1 MLPFLDQIHRQATL
15 TDTALISGII
25 YDDPHQRQYYNSLA
39 GFGTALGLYHKRR
52 LVPFGEYV
60 PVEEWLR
67 GLSHVF
73 DMPTSV
79 IDQGPAHQR
88 AIEVGGGMTSPSLC
102 YEVVYPEPVAT
113 SARDTQGLGNGSNVT
128 S

>member
-60 PVEEWLR
+60 PLEEWLR
-67 GLSHVF
+67 GLIDFF
-73 DMPTSV
+73 DMPTSI

-88 AIEVGGGMTSPSLC
+88 GDGGGGGLVSPSRS
-102 YEVVYPEPVAT
+102 YE
-113 SARDTQGLGNGSNVT
+113 LGDADLA
-128 S
+128 